1 MTRKKLNKRHGGTR
15 KSNRKAGHQKNKRRT
30 NNKLL
35 LQEYGED
42 NGSEDQQKQS
52 KSHKK
57 SMKHALRNL
66 NSMLEMNQGDFS
78 SLDEMAVNSL
88 DMASRR
94 PSKADKKMSRMAQIA
109 DFTDKN
115 HRSTMTK
122 ALRKFPVEFVKAQ
135 EVYNP
140 SEQLFKSLGIEC
152 TNYPKDDVSRDD
164 DGLLDPCIETDGEN
178 MTVDDENLNEPAE
191 LLSNESVDEISS
203 DNPGI
208 EAYPSKVSL
217 EETSSIQE
225 VSSEDEDDLD
235 SVRIIDDNE
244 DSEYEGSDIE
254 SQIGKIKGESTKP
267 KKGESMKLKN
277 GGSIK
282 PKKGEP
288 IKAKKDKS
296 KKAKANNGPKKAKSK
311 KDKSKKGELKNDKSK
326 KGELKNDK
334 LKKGELKNNKSKK
347 DELNIEIPKNDES
360 KKDKPKKE
368 SKRKNAK
375 RKARNRTEKD
385 DLTLGK
391 ILAPVHED
399 ENGDSYITLPKIGK
413 RHRSRSALQEIEIKR
428 SKQDEQDDTEFGFLP
443 EDYNLDIDIS
453 QIKFDN
459 IRYGSC
465 GDAQYHV
472 KAKVLT
478 GMKGFQWLS
487 KEDFLDSMVQI
498 GLTRNRFDSFIRY
511 ALENLYT
518 GEEPVI
524 DIDGVNDED
533 ENDENE
539 SYSDSEKISDDM
551 LEGLDD
557 MISFQSKQVHVVDDP
572 VDIATHSLDQ
582 HGHGKNR
589 KLDLPE
595 DMDPELREML
605 VGKFE
610 SRVEGSRHK
619 RREREEKVHGSA
631 LLGNEDQKSV
641 SSSDPYYMLKKY
653 PYEMQ
658 IGDFRS
664 ELESFFMDDNRNSLR
679 FPPMDTHGCMTLR
692 DMSRAFHMKARK
704 FGKTPECYIVSVK
717 TSASKRQPPDYREV
731 DKLMNRRKLF
741 FRSDAGLTKR
751 EKKEIGQLVREIKS
765 GGSKKGKKGAFTYS
779 EGDIVGANASRIGPE
794 SIGRQL
800 LVKMGWQNGEALGKE
815 GNKGIIEPIAA
826 VVKTTKAGIR

>member
-52 KSHKK
+52 KAHKK

-152 TNYPKDDVSRDD
+152 TNNPKEDVSRDD

-178 MTVDDENLNEPAE
+178 MTVDDEILNEPAE
-191 LLSNESVDEISS
+191 LSSNESVDEINS

-225 VSSEDEDDLD
+225 VSSEDEDDLE
-235 SVRIIDDNE
+235 SVQIIDDNE

-254 SQIGKIKGESTKP
+254 SLIGELKGESTKP
-267 KKGESMKLKN
+267 KKGES
-277 GGSIK
+277 
-282 PKKGEP
+282 

-311 KDKSKKGELKNDKSK
+311 KDKAKKGELKNDKSK
-326 KGELKNDK
+326 KGELKNNK
-334 LKKGELKNNKSKK
+334 SKKGELKNKKSKK
-347 DELNIEIPKNDES
+347 GELNIDTPKNDES
-360 KKDKPKKE
+360 KNNESKNGKPKKE

-375 RKARNRTEKD
+375 RKARNGTDKD

-413 RHRSRSALQEIEIKR
+413 RHRSRSVLQEIEIKR

-472 KAKVLT
+472 KAKVIT
-478 GMKGFQWLS
+478 GMKGYQWLS
-487 KEDFLDSMVQI
+487 KEDFLDSMVEI
-498 GLTRNRFDSFIRY
+498 GLTRNRFDAFIRY

-524 DIDGVNDED
+524 DVDGVNDED
-533 ENDENE
+533 EEDEDENENDE

-631 LLGNEDQKSV
+631 LLGNEGQKSV

-704 FGKTPECYIVSVK
+704 FGKAPECYIVSVK